1 MKKAAPAVRSGLF
14 NSAYECFNFS
24 LAAYYIARVA
34 RRLRRVS
41 RRAAKPVRT
50 GATVDV
56 RRRTAGAAT
65 NSVPFNMVVMSILIF
80 KSARPNVTAFLVGA
94 TYARIENREVPI
106 RDMSY
111 AKMLWL
117 F

>member
-1 MKKAAPAVRSGLF
+1 MKKAALAVRNGLF

-65 NSVPFNMVVMSILIF
+65 NSVPFNMVVMSNLLFMISDEVRHRF
-80 KSARPNVTAFLVGA
+80 CVGA
-94 TYARIENREVPI
+94 TYAKIENREELMQ
-106 RDMSY
+106 DMSY
-111 AKMLWL
+111 AKMPWL